1 MLLWPRFTDIG
12 APILFSFTVIFDGSD
27 LTTGATE
34 RLSAIVE
41 RLEPLTVI
49 VGLDGTL
56 NVCTCVVVLGAV
68 ILGASVALWL
78 IDGIET
84 GGLTD
89 LLDILGAEIIGWER
103 ADMLGEPAGEER
115 PDMLGA
121 AAGDEG
127 A

>member
-1 MLLWPRFTDIG
+1 LLLWPRFTDIG

-27 LTTGATE
+27 LTTGAAE